1 MMAVKYVNDPT
12 LCEVTSLKF
21 PVITEQQKWGLL
33 ARINIFPDTLNETPL
48 EAWQNHTLSQNP
60 SKTLKDLTDYI
71 NQKADKELMRF
82 IWTIA

>member
-1 MMAVKYVNDPT
+1 MMTVKYVNDPT

-33 ARINIFPDTLNETPL
+33 ARLNIFPDTHNESPL
-48 EAWQNHTLSQNP
+48 EAWQKHTLSQNP
-60 SKTLKDLTDYI
+60 SKSLNDLSAYI
-71 NQKADKELMRF
+71 KKKADKELLRF